1 MDFLP
6 ATNPLWALYD
16 NVLSKARFTD
26 LTHAFHPGQP
36 HFPAFPDQVNETLF
50 SVTEHGFEVTR
61 YSHVGQWGTHVDAPC
76 HFVAGGRSLDELPV
90 EDMLLPLVVL
100 DISARAAQDP
110 DTLPVLADVEA
121 WEVRHGRVPAGS
133 FVALRTD
140 WYKRWPDP
148 VAFVN
153 KDAEGVAHYPGWSR
167 EVLEF
172 LFAQRDVRA
181 VGHEQTDTDPGLST
195 SKGDYGLEYY
205 VLSQDRWQIELVAN
219 LDQVPEAGAL
229 LLASWPKPL
238 KGTGYPARLVAIH
251 SSWPQSKPLRSWVL
265 SIASSRHRG
274 RPLTWAPAP

>member
-36 HFPAFPDQVNETLF
+36 HFPLFPDEAVETLF
-50 SVTEHGFEVTR
+50 SVAEHGFEVTR
-61 YSHVGQWGTHVDAPC
+61 YAHVGQWGTHVDAPS
-76 HFVAGGRSLDELPV
+76 HFVAGGRTVDAIPV
-90 EDMLLPLVVL
+90 EQMLLPLVVL
-100 DISARAAQDP
+100 NISARAAQDP
-110 DTLPVLADVEA
+110 DTTPTLEDVQGWEA
-121 WEVRHGRVPAGS
+121 RHGRIPNGS

-140 WYKRWPDP
+140 WCKKWPDAT
-148 VAFVN
+148 AFAN
-153 KDAEGVAHYPGWSR
+153 KDADGTAHYPGWSR

-172 LFAQRDVRA
+172 LFTQRDVRA
-181 VGHEQTDTDPGLST
+181 IGHEQTDTDRGLST

-219 LDQVPEAGAL
+219 LDKVPEAGAL

-238 KGTGYPARLVAIH
+238 KGCGYPARLVAIH
-251 SSWPQSKPLRSWVL
+251 E
-265 SIASSRHRG
+265 
-274 RPLTWAPAP
+274 